1 VVGLE
6 IKHELVV
13 GQLQRWQTAA
23 LPAVARL
30 WSRAIDPQGVVVAM
44 APLQAEGATARA
56 TLAVGAGFD
65 LAGTFVEITGK
76 PTLAPASAALRGLR
90 RAHEHA
96 HVALRAE
103 RLSHFEPAAASW
115 RLSAGSWAEL
125 DDVADQAAALHF
137 AARDLGLAGLTT
149 DADALAARARQ
160 LGRQEAALP
169 EPEEPF
175 LAEALQALAQA

>member
-1 VVGLE
+1 MRDLE
-6 IKHELVV
+6 AGAE
-13 GQLQRWQTAA
+13 RAE
-23 LPAVARL
+23 VARL

-65 LAGTFVEITGK
+65 LAGTFVEITAK

-103 RLSHFEPAAASW
+103 RLSHFEPAAAAW

-160 LGRQEAALP
+160 LGGDKRRRFPSPRSRSWPRRCRLWAKRERGA
-169 EPEEPF
+169 
-175 LAEALQALAQA
+175 